1 MVVAVFYFVVRGIF
15 GAGDREAHATET
27 RNAAAIKQSDPL
39 VQAVLTAEQ
48 VKPYAVVMRGRTEAA
63 RAVVA
68 RAETAG
74 VVASTPAR
82 EGAFVAR
89 GQVLCRKAPGMI
101 DEAAG
106 TLAHIRRRQRL
117 PVD

>member
-1 MVVAVFYFVVRGIF
+1 MRWKSSYVFAAGILAVIVLYFVVRGIF
-15 GAGDREAHATET
+15 GAGDREAHANDTK
-27 RNAAAIKQSDPL
+27 NAAAVKQADPL

-82 EGAFVAR
+82 DS
-89 GQVLCRKAPGMI
+89 APGRYGRVV
-101 DEAAG
+101 A
-106 TLAHIRRRQRL
+106 LANGQARAIAQ
-117 PVD
+117 